1 MGGLPVARDGRALAL
16 LAGLLAL
23 ACALWLFQGLGETRR
38 GFLLGLRGT
47 RLAGLLI
54 LGAATGVATVLFQTL
69 AANRVL
75 TPAMMGFDSLF
86 GFVQVLIVSGLGV
99 GGLSAA
105 GGLARFWLA
114 VAAMLALALALF
126 VPLLGRGGRD
136 VPRMILTGLILG
148 VLFRSLSGF
157 LTRVMDPNAF
167 AVVQSLSAASL
178 SRIDPS
184 VLPWAGAMTAASVAA
199 ALALSRQFDVL
210 ALGRQH
216 AVSLGLRVGALTVG
230 GLALVA
236 LMTAAA
242 TAMAGSLAAGS
253 PIGGPAAFFGLIAA
267 GLARGLT
274 GSARHAVL
282 LPAAA
287 LVAMLV
293 LVLGQILFE
302 RVLGLAG
309 TLSVVIEFAGGLFFL
324 ALLLKGRLR

>member
-1 MGGLPVARDGRALAL
+1 MVWLLGGMLV
-16 LAGLLAL
+16 L

-38 GFLLGLRGT
+38 GFLVNLRGT

-54 LGAATGVATVLFQTL
+54 LGAATGVSTVLFQTI
-69 AANRVL
+69 AANRIL
-75 TPAMMGFDSLF
+75 TPSMMGFDSLF
-86 GFVQVLIVSGLGV
+86 GLVQTATVVSLGV
-99 GGLSAA
+99 AEISALGGA
-105 GGLARFWLA
+105 ARFWLA

-126 VPLLGRGGRD
+126 VPLLGRQGRD

-148 VLFRSLSGF
+148 VLFRSLAGF

-178 SRIDPS
+178 TRIDPA
-184 VLPWAGAMTAASVAA
+184 VLPWAGAVTAVSAA
-199 ALALSRQFDVL
+199 TALGMARQFDVL

-216 AVSLGLRVGALTVG
+216 ATSLGLRVKALTIG
-230 GLALVA
+230 GLSLVA

-242 TAMAGSLAAGS
+242 TAMAGSVAAGS
-253 PIGGPAAFFGLIAA
+253 PIGGPVAFFGLIAA

-293 LVLGQILFE
+293 LVLGQTLFE
-302 RVLGLAG
+302 RVLGLTG
-309 TLSVVIEFAGGLFFL
+309 TLSIVIEFVGGLFFL
-324 ALLLKGRLR
+324 FLLLKGRLR